1 MIILNKSII
10 VITGSEGLLGR
21 DIVRT
26 LKKKS
31 IVVSLDIC
39 NENDI
44 ENGTLYCDITSE
56 SSVLH
61 AISIILERYSRIDG
75 WVNNAYPRN
84 NFWGKRIE
92 DLPIEAWRDNVDRHL
107 NGYFLCCKHVLAI
120 MKDQQFGS
128 LVNLASIY
136 GFLGPDFTVYE
147 GTNIVNPVGY
157 SAIKGGIINLTR
169 YLASYYGPNNVRVN
183 CVSPGGIFDNQDP
196 VFVEKYIHKTPMKR
210 MGNPDDISPVIRFL
224 LSEDSKYITGQN
236 IVVDGGWSIV

>member
-1 MIILNKSII
+1 MLQNK
-10 VITGSEGLLGR
+10 VIAVTGSEGLLG
-21 DIVRT
+21 
-26 LKKKS
+26 KS
-31 IVVSLDIC
+31 IVEELKKHRAIVISLDVH

-44 ENGTLYCDITSE
+44 EGGKLYCDITSE
-56 SSVLH
+56 PSVLDTITTIQQH
-61 AISIILERYSRIDG
+61 YNCIDG

-84 NFWGKRIE
+84 AFWGKMIE
-92 DLPIEAWRDNVDRHL
+92 DLPIEAWRENVDNHL
-107 NGYFLCCKHVLAI
+107 NGYFLCCKHVLGI
-120 MKDQQFGS
+120 MKLQNKGT

-147 GTNIVNPVGY
+147 GTDIVNPIGY

-183 CVSPGGIFDNQDP
+183 SVSPGGIFDNQDP

-224 LSEDSKYITGQN
+224 MSEDSKYITGQN